1 VKHLL
6 LILSFLLLSSPLFGQ
21 SFVSVGNSGTILT
34 SSDGIL
40 WTKRTSGK
48 WEYLS
53 GVTSGNGLFVTVGSL
68 IGIILTSSDGNSWTK
83 RTSGTWVY
91 LRGVTSGNGLFVT
104 VGESGT
110 ILTSP
115 DGNSWTKRTS
125 GTSKYLRGVTYSK

>member
-34 SSDGIL
+34 SSDGIT
-40 WTKRTSGK
+40 WTEK
-48 WEYLS
+48 
-53 GVTSGNGLFVTVGSL
+53 
-68 IGIILTSSDGNSWTK
+68 
-83 RTSGTWVY
+83 TSGTPIDLY
-91 LRGVTSGNGLFVT
+91 GVTSGNGLFVT

-125 GTSKYLRGVTYSK
+125 GISKYLRGVTYSQ

>member
-1 VKHLL
+1 MKHLL

-53 GVTSGNGLFVTVGSL
+53 GVTYGNGTFVAGGGT
-68 IGIILTSSDGNSWTK
+68 ILTSSDGTTWTS
-83 RTSGTWVY
+83 SGEGGDI
-91 LRGVTSGNGLFVT
+91 RGVTYGNSTFVT
-104 VGESGT
+104 VKHSGA
-110 ILTSP
+110 IHTSS
-115 DGNSWTKRTS
+115 DGTTWTSRSS
-125 GTSKYLRGVTYSK
+125 GTSKDL